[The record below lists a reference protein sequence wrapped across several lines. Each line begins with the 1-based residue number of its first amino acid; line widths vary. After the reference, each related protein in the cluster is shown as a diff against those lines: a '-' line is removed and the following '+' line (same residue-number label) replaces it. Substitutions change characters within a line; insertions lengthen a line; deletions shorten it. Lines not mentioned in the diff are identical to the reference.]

1 MDRNFLKQ
9 LELDG
14 DVIDKIMY
22 EHGSSVNSIKDQL
35 ATKKDEAK
43 NLKSERDELKTK
55 VGDTQDKEDK
65 INSLQSQYDEAQKQI
80 DDYKAKLSNQSLE
93 KDILQRIPDAYDVND
108 VLSLID
114 KSKFEY
120 DDEGNIN
127 NMDDVINGFKETKSH
142 LFKSDGAT
150 GTQGQDDPQSQQ
162 GKETDPPQPKGT
174 SYRSGSAQGNP
185 KGETDHAQLGKDL
198 AEQFGGMTR

>member
-14 DVIDKIMY
+14 DVIDKIMD
-22 EHGSSVNSIKDQL
+22 EHGSSVNSLKDQL

-127 NMDDVINGFKETKSH
+127 NMDDVINGFKESKSH
-142 LFKSDGAT
+142 LFKSDGAS
-150 GTQGQDDPQSQQ
+150 GTQDDGDAQGQQDGKGKTQS
-162 GKETDPPQPKGT
+162 KGT
-174 SYRSGSAQGNP
+174 SYRSGSAQGNS

-198 AEQFGGMTR
+198 AEKFGGMTR

>member
-14 DVIDKIMY
+14 DVIDKIMD
-22 EHGSSVNSIKDQL
+22 EHGSSVNSLKDQL

-150 GTQGQDDPQSQQ
+150 GSQGQDDPQGQQ
-162 GKETDPPQPKGT
+162 GQEPDPPQPKGT

-185 KGETDHAQLGKDL
+185 KGDTDHAQLGKDL

>member
-14 DVIDKIMY
+14 DVIDKIMD
-22 EHGSSVNSIKDQL
+22 EHGSSVNSLKDQL

-142 LFKSDGAT
+142 LFKSDGAS
-150 GTQGQDDPQSQQ
+150 GSQGKDDPQGQQ
-162 GKETDPPQPKGT
+162 GQEPDPPQPKGT

-185 KGETDHAQLGKDL
+185 KGDTDHAQLGKDL
-198 AEQFGGMTR
+198 AEKFGSMTQ

>member
-14 DVIDKIMY
+14 DVIDKIMD
-22 EHGSSVNSIKDQL
+22 EHGSSVNSLKDQL

-43 NLKSERDELKTK
+43 NFKSERDELKTK

-150 GTQGQDDPQSQQ
+150 GTQGQDDPQGQQ
-162 GKETDPPQPKGT
+162 GQEPDTPQPKGT

-185 KGETDHAQLGKDL
+185 KGDTDHAQLGKDL

>member
-14 DVIDKIMY
+14 DVIDKIMD
-22 EHGSSVNSIKDQL
+22 EHGSSVNSLKDQL

-150 GTQGQDDPQSQQ
+150 GSQGKDDPQGQQ

-185 KGETDHAQLGKDL
+185 KGQTDHAQLGKDL
-198 AEQFGGMTR
+198 ADKFGSMTQ

>member
-1 MDRNFLKQ
+1 MKGKVD
-9 LELDG
+9 
-14 DVIDKIMY
+14 DVNDK
-22 EHGSSVNSIKDQL
+22 D
-35 ATKKDEAK
+35 
-43 NLKSERDELKTK
+43 
-55 VGDTQDKEDK
+55 DK
-65 INSLQSQYDEAQKQI
+65 INSLQSQYDEAKKEI

-120 DDEGNIN
+120 DDDGNIN

-150 GTQGQDDPQSQQ
+150 GSQDGDDPKGQQ
-162 GKETDPPQPKGT
+162 GKEPVPPQPKGT

-185 KGETDHAQLGKDL
+185 KGKTDHAQLGKDL
-198 AEQFGGMTR
+198 AEKFGSMTQ

>member
-1 MDRNFLKQ
+1 MDRNFLKNLGVDEEIIGKIIDEHHSSNNNLKEQ
-9 LELDG
+9 L
-14 DVIDKIMY
+14 
-22 EHGSSVNSIKDQL
+22 S
-35 ATKKDEAK
+35 TKKDEVK

-55 VGDTQDKEDK
+55 VDDVNDKDDK
-65 INSLQSQYDEAQKQI
+65 INSLQSQYDEAKKEI

-120 DDEGNIN
+120 DDDGNIN
-127 NMDDVINGFKETKSH
+127 NMDDVINGFRESKSH
-142 LFKSDGAT
+142 LFKGDGASSN
-150 GTQGQDDPQSQQ
+150 QNDDDPQGQQ

-185 KGETDHAQLGKDL
+185 KGKTDHAQLGKDL
-198 AEQFGGMTR
+198 AEKFGGMTR

>member
-14 DVIDKIMY
+14 DVIDKIMD
-22 EHGSSVNSIKDQL
+22 EHGSSVNSLKDQL

-55 VGDTQDKEDK
+55 VSDTQDKEDK

-127 NMDDVINGFKETKSH
+127 NMDDVINGFKESKSH
-142 LFKSDGAT
+142 LFKSDGAS
-150 GTQGQDDPQSQQ
+150 GTQDDGDAQGQQDGKGKTQS
-162 GKETDPPQPKGT
+162 KGT
-174 SYRSGSAQGNP
+174 SYRSGSAQGNS

-198 AEQFGGMTR
+198 AEKFGGMTR

>member
-14 DVIDKIMY
+14 DVIDKIMD
-22 EHGSSVNSIKDQL
+22 EHGSSVNSLKDQL

-65 INSLQSQYDEAQKQI
+65 INSLQSQYDEAKKEI

-150 GTQGQDDPQSQQ
+150 GSQGKDDTQGQQ

-185 KGETDHAQLGKDL
+185 KGQTDHAQLGKDL
-198 AEQFGGMTR
+198 ADKFGSMTQ

>member
-1 MDRNFLKQ
+1 MDRNFLKH

-14 DVIDKIMY
+14 DVIDKIMD
-22 EHGSSVNSIKDQL
+22 EHGSSVNSLKDQL

-43 NLKSERDELKTK
+43 NFKSERDELKTK

-142 LFKSDGAT
+142 LFKSDGAS
-150 GTQGQDDPQSQQ
+150 GSQGQDDPQGQQ
-162 GKETDPPQPKGT
+162 GQEPEPPQPKGT

-185 KGETDHAQLGKDL
+185 KGDADHAQLGKDL
-198 AEQFGGMTR
+198 AEKFGSMTQ

>member
-14 DVIDKIMY
+14 DIIDKIMD
-22 EHGSSVNSIKDQL
+22 EHGSSVNSLKDQL

-142 LFKSDGAT
+142 LFKSDGAS
-150 GTQGQDDPQSQQ
+150 GTQGQDDPQGQQ

-185 KGETDHAQLGKDL
+185 KGDTDHAQLGKDL

>member
-14 DVIDKIMY
+14 DVIDKIMD
-22 EHGSSVNSIKDQL
+22 EHGSSVNSLKDQL

-55 VGDTQDKEDK
+55 VGDTQDKEDR

-142 LFKSDGAT
+142 LFKSDGAS
-150 GTQGQDDPQSQQ
+150 GSQGQDDPQGQQ
-162 GKETDPPQPKGT
+162 GQETDPPQPKGT

-185 KGETDHAQLGKDL
+185 KGDTDHAQLGKDL
-198 AEQFGGMTR
+198 AEQSGGMTR

>member
-1 MDRNFLKQ
+1 MDRNFLKNLGVDEENIGKIIDEHHSSNNNLKEQ
-9 LELDG
+9 L
-14 DVIDKIMY
+14 
-22 EHGSSVNSIKDQL
+22 S
-35 ATKKDEAK
+35 AKKDEVK

-55 VGDTQDKEDK
+55 VDDVNDKDDK
-65 INSLQSQYDEAQKQI
+65 INSLQSQYDEAKKEI
-80 DDYKAKLSNQSLE
+80 DDYKTKLSNQSLE

-127 NMDDVINGFKETKSH
+127 NMDDVINGFKENKSH
-142 LFKSDGAT
+142 LFKSDGAS
-150 GTQGQDDPQSQQ
+150 GNQGGDDPQGQQ
-162 GKETDPPQPKGT
+162 SKETDPPQPKGT

>member
-14 DVIDKIMY
+14 DIIDKIMD
-22 EHGSSVNSIKDQL
+22 EHGSSVNSLKDQL

-150 GTQGQDDPQSQQ
+150 GSQGQDDPQGQQ
-162 GKETDPPQPKGT
+162 GQEPDPPQPKGT

-185 KGETDHAQLGKDL
+185 KGDTDHAQLGKDL

>member
-1 MDRNFLKQ
+1 MDRNFLKN
-9 LELDG
+9 LGVDE
-14 DVIDKIMY
+14 DVIGKIID
-22 EHGSSVNSIKDQL
+22 EHHSSNSSLKEQL
-35 ATKKDEAK
+35 TAKKDEVK
-43 NLKSERDELKTK
+43 NLKSERDELKGK
-55 VGDTQDKEDK
+55 VDDVNDKDDK
-65 INSLQSQYDEAQKQI
+65 INSLQSQYDEAKKEI

-120 DDEGNIN
+120 DDDGNIN

-142 LFKSDGAT
+142 LFKSGGAT
-150 GTQGQDDPQSQQ
+150 GSQDGDDPKGQQ

-174 SYRSGSAQGNP
+174 SYRSGSAKGNP
-185 KGETDHAQLGKDL
+185 KGKTDHAQLGKDL
-198 AEQFGGMTR
+198 AEKFGGMTR

>member
-14 DVIDKIMY
+14 DVIDKIMD
-22 EHGSSVNSIKDQL
+22 EHGSSVNSLKDQL

-43 NLKSERDELKTK
+43 NFKSERDELKTK

-142 LFKSDGAT
+142 LFKSDGAS
-150 GTQGQDDPQSQQ
+150 GTQGQDDPQGQQ
-162 GKETDPPQPKGT
+162 GQDPEPPQPKGT

-185 KGETDHAQLGKDL
+185 KGDTDHAQLGKDL

>member
-14 DVIDKIMY
+14 DVIDKIMD
-22 EHGSSVNSIKDQL
+22 EHGSSVNSLKDQL
-35 ATKKDEAK
+35 ATKKDEVK

-65 INSLQSQYDEAQKQI
+65 INSLQSQYDEAKKEI

-142 LFKSDGAT
+142 LFKSDGAS
-150 GTQGQDDPQSQQ
+150 GTQGQQ

-185 KGETDHAQLGKDL
+185 KGKTDHAQLGKDL
-198 AEQFGGMTR
+198 AEKFGSMTQ

>member
-14 DVIDKIMY
+14 DVIDKIMD
-22 EHGSSVNSIKDQL
+22 EHGSSVNSLKDQL

-127 NMDDVINGFKETKSH
+127 NMDDVINGFKENKSH
-142 LFKSDGAT
+142 LFKSDGAS
-150 GTQGQDDPQSQQ
+150 GTQGQDDPQGQQ
-162 GKETDPPQPKGT
+162 GQEPDPPQPKGT

-185 KGETDHAQLGKDL
+185 KGDTDHAQLGKDL
-198 AEQFGGMTR
+198 AEKFGSMTQ

>member
-14 DVIDKIMY
+14 DVIDKIMD
-22 EHGSSVNSIKDQL
+22 EHGSSVNSLKDQL

-43 NLKSERDELKTK
+43 NFKSERDELKTK

-142 LFKSDGAT
+142 LFKSDGAS
-150 GTQGQDDPQSQQ
+150 GTQGQDDPQGQQ
-162 GKETDPPQPKGT
+162 GQDTEPPQPKGT

-185 KGETDHAQLGKDL
+185 KGETDHTQLGKDL
-198 AEQFGGMTR
+198 AEKFGSMTQ

>member
-14 DVIDKIMY
+14 DIIDKIMD
-22 EHGSSVNSIKDQL
+22 EHGSSVNSLKDQL

-142 LFKSDGAT
+142 LFKSDGAS
-150 GTQGQDDPQSQQ
+150 GSQGKDDPQGQQ
-162 GKETDPPQPKGT
+162 GQEPDPPQPKGT

-185 KGETDHAQLGKDL
+185 KGQTDHAQLGKDL
-198 AEQFGGMTR
+198 AEKFGSMTQ

>member
-9 LELDG
+9 LGVDEENIG
-14 DVIDKIMY
+14 KIID
-22 EHGSSVNSIKDQL
+22 EHHSSNNSLKDQL

-55 VGDTQDKEDK
+55 VGSIEDNEDK

-150 GTQGQDDPQSQQ
+150 GSQGKDDPQGQQGQD
-162 GKETDPPQPKGT
+162 TDPPQPKGT

-185 KGETDHAQLGKDL
+185 KGNTDHAQLGKDL
-198 AEQFGGMTR
+198 AEKFGSMTQ

>member
-14 DVIDKIMY
+14 DVIDKIMD
-22 EHGSSVNSIKDQL
+22 EHGSSVNSLKDQL

-142 LFKSDGAT
+142 LFKSDGAS
-150 GTQGQDDPQSQQ
+150 GSQGQDDPQGQQ
-162 GKETDPPQPKGT
+162 GQETDPPQPKGT

-185 KGETDHAQLGKDL
+185 KGDTDHAQLGKDL

>member
-1 MDRNFLKQ
+1 MDRNFLKNLGVDEENIGKIIDEHHSSNNHLKEQ
-9 LELDG
+9 L
-14 DVIDKIMY
+14 
-22 EHGSSVNSIKDQL
+22 S
-35 ATKKDEAK
+35 TKKDEVK

-55 VGDTQDKEDK
+55 VDDVNDKDDK
-65 INSLQSQYDEAQKQI
+65 INSLQSQYDEAKKEI

-120 DDEGNIN
+120 DDDGNIN
-127 NMDDVINGFKETKSH
+127 NMDDVINGFRESKSH
-142 LFKSDGAT
+142 LFKGDGASSKQSDDDL
-150 GTQGQDDPQSQQ
+150 QGQQ

-185 KGETDHAQLGKDL
+185 KGNTDHAQLGKDL
-198 AEQFGGMTR
+198 AEKFGGMTR

>member
-14 DVIDKIMY
+14 DVIDKIMD
-22 EHGSSVNSIKDQL
+22 EHGSSVNSLKDQL

-43 NLKSERDELKTK
+43 NFKSERDELKTK

-162 GKETDPPQPKGT
+162 GKDTDPPQPKGT

-185 KGETDHAQLGKDL
+185 KGDTDHAQLGKDL

>member
-14 DVIDKIMY
+14 DIIDKIMD
-22 EHGSSVNSIKDQL
+22 EHGSSVNSLKDQL

-43 NLKSERDELKTK
+43 NFKSERDELKTK

-80 DDYKAKLSNQSLE
+80 DDYKAKLNNQSLE

-142 LFKSDGAT
+142 LFKSDGAS
-150 GTQGQDDPQSQQ
+150 GTQGQDDPQGQQ

-185 KGETDHAQLGKDL
+185 KGDTDHAQLGKDL
-198 AEQFGGMTR
+198 AEKFGSMTQ

>member
-14 DVIDKIMY
+14 DVIDKIMD
-22 EHGSSVNSIKDQL
+22 EHGSSVNSLKDQL

-142 LFKSDGAT
+142 LFKGDGAT
-150 GTQGQDDPQSQQ
+150 GTQGQDDPQGQQ
-162 GKETDPPQPKGT
+162 GKDTDPPQPKGT

-185 KGETDHAQLGKDL
+185 KGDTDHAQLGKDL
-198 AEQFGGMTR
+198 AEKFGSMTQ

>member
-14 DVIDKIMY
+14 DVIDKIMD
-22 EHGSSVNSIKDQL
+22 EHGSSVNSLKDQL

-80 DDYKAKLSNQSLE
+80 DDYKSKLSNQSLE

-142 LFKSDGAT
+142 LFKSDGAS
-150 GTQGQDDPQSQQ
+150 GTQGQDDPQGQQ
-162 GKETDPPQPKGT
+162 GQEPDPPQPKGT

-185 KGETDHAQLGKDL
+185 KGDTDHAQLGKDL
-198 AEQFGGMTR
+198 AEKFGSMTQ

>member
-14 DVIDKIMY
+14 DVIDKIMD
-22 EHGSSVNSIKDQL
+22 EHGSSVNSLKDQL

-43 NLKSERDELKTK
+43 NFKSERDELKTK

-127 NMDDVINGFKETKSH
+127 NMDDVIDGFKETKSH
-142 LFKSDGAT
+142 LFKSDGAA
-150 GTQGQDDPQSQQ
+150 GTQGKDDPQGQQ

-185 KGETDHAQLGKDL
+185 KGDTDHAQLGKDL

>member
-1 MDRNFLKQ
+1 MDRNFLKN
-9 LELDG
+9 LGVDE
-14 DVIDKIMY
+14 DVIGKIID
-22 EHGSSVNSIKDQL
+22 EHHSSNSSLKEQL
-35 ATKKDEAK
+35 TAKKDEVK
-43 NLKSERDELKTK
+43 NLKSERDELKGK
-55 VGDTQDKEDK
+55 VDYVNDKDDK
-65 INSLQSQYDEAQKQI
+65 INSLQSQYDEAKKEI

-120 DDEGNIN
+120 DDDGNIN

-150 GTQGQDDPQSQQ
+150 GSQDGDDPKGQQ

-174 SYRSGSAQGNP
+174 SYRSGSAKGNP
-185 KGETDHAQLGKDL
+185 KGKTDHAQLGKDL
-198 AEQFGGMTR
+198 AEKFGGMTR

>member
-14 DVIDKIMY
+14 DVIDKIMD
-22 EHGSSVNSIKDQL
+22 EHGSSVNSLKDQL

-127 NMDDVINGFKETKSH
+127 NMDDVINGFKESKSH
-142 LFKSDGAT
+142 LFKSDGVS
-150 GTQGQDDPQSQQ
+150 GTQGKDDPQGQQ

-174 SYRSGSAQGNP
+174 SYRSGSAKGNP
-185 KGETDHAQLGKDL
+185 KGKTDHAQLGKDL

>member
-14 DVIDKIMY
+14 DVIDKIMD
-22 EHGSSVNSIKDQL
+22 EHGSSVNSLKDQL

-127 NMDDVINGFKETKSH
+127 NIDDVINGFKETKSH

-150 GTQGQDDPQSQQ
+150 GTQGQDDPQGQQ
-162 GKETDPPQPKGT
+162 GQEPDPPQPKGT

-185 KGETDHAQLGKDL
+185 KGDTDHAQLGKDL
-198 AEQFGGMTR
+198 AEKFGSMTQ

>member
-14 DVIDKIMY
+14 DVIDKIMD
-22 EHGSSVNSIKDQL
+22 EHGSSVNSLKDQL

-127 NMDDVINGFKETKSH
+127 NMDDVINGFKESKSH
-142 LFKSDGAT
+142 LFKGDVTA
-150 GTQGQDDPQSQQ
+150 GTQGDDDPQGQQ
-162 GKETDPPQPKGT
+162 GQEPNPPQPKGT
-174 SYRSGSAQGNP
+174 SYRSGSAKGNP

>member
-1 MDRNFLKQ
+1 MDRNFLKN
-9 LELDG
+9 LGVDE
-14 DVIDKIMY
+14 DVIGQIID
-22 EHGSSVNSIKDQL
+22 EHHSSNSSLKEQL
-35 ATKKDEAK
+35 TAKKDEVK
-43 NLKSERDELKTK
+43 NLKSERDELKGK
-55 VGDTQDKEDK
+55 VDDVNDKDDK

-120 DDEGNIN
+120 DDDGNVN
-127 NMDDVINGFKETKSH
+127 NMDDVINGFKESKSH
-142 LFKSDGAT
+142 LFKGDVTA
-150 GTQGQDDPQSQQ
+150 GTQGDNDTQGQQ
-162 GKETDPPQPKGT
+162 GQETDPPQPKGT

-185 KGETDHAQLGKDL
+185 KGKTDHAQLGKDL
-198 AEQFGGMTR
+198 AEQYGGMTR